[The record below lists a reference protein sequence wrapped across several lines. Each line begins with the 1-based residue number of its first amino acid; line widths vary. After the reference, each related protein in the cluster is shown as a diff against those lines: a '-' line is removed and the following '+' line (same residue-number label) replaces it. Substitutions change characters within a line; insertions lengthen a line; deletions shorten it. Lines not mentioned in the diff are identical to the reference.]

1 MNIFKLL
8 HDERFNVFFSFILGI
23 GIICILRPVCVGA
36 ECEVSKPPSEKD
48 FDKYV
53 YRLGA
58 KCYEFKT
65 NITECP
71 ASGTIEAFRECSPS
85 RKELFRDQF
94 MRRDTPI
101 QQCD

>member
-8 HDERFNVFFSFILGI
+8 RDERFNIFFSFILGI
-23 GIICILRPVCVGA
+23 GIICIIRPVCTGS
-36 ECEVSKPPSEKD
+36 ECEVNKPPSEKD
-48 FDKYV
+48 FDKHV

-65 NITECP
+65 NVTECP
-71 ASGTIEAFRECSPS
+71 ASGTIEAFRECSS
-85 RKELFRDQF
+85 SKKETFRDQF
-94 MRRDTPI
+94 VRRDTPI